1 MWVSD
6 WLCCVVWPIADSG
19 CNPDAQ
25 NVNGETAIHAAA
37 SAGKTSVVVYLSR
50 LNVDLNTV
58 NK

>member
-1 MWVSD
+1 MTNR
-6 WLCCVVWPIADSG
+6 VVWPIADGG
-19 CNPDAQ
+19 CDPDAQ